1 MSLNTSIEY
10 RDEQLYVDDISADD
24 IATHMGTPT
33 YVYSLKRVLDN
44 YRRIQDAFATVKPH
58 VHYSAKAN
66 ANIQILKTLLSVGA
80 GIDCVS
86 AGEIFKALKGGAKG
100 EQIVF
105 AGVGKTPDE
114 IKFALENGVGWF
126 NVENIAELDYINRI
140 AKSLGRREVNIA
152 LRLNPEVTANTHPNI
167 ATGHGAAKF
176 GLTEKA
182 ILHVLDNMSDW
193 ANLAFTGIHVH
204 VGSQLHDTNATQKGV
219 QTARDIA
226 DRYESITTLNIGGGM
241 PTDYGTANVPS
252 VDAFAETV
260 MPLVEGYDIILEPGR
275 SIIGDAGI
283 LITEVLYI
291 KQQAGETFYIV
302 DGSMTELIRP
312 MLYDA
317 THQIVPVK
325 QGKTETHSAQVVGPV
340 CETTDVLGRNVALP
354 QLQIGDR
361 LAILTVGAYGAVM
374 ASNYNA
380 RPLPPEIVIAP
391 EGNSWHIAR
400 KRQSYEN
407 LLRDELE

>member
-44 YRRIQDAFATVKPH
+44 YRRIQAAFATVKPH

-66 ANIQILKTLLSVGA
+66 ANIQILKTLLSAGA

-86 AGEIFKALKGGAKG
+86 AGEIFKALKAGAKG

-140 AKSLGRREVNIA
+140 AKSLGRTEVNIA

-182 ILHVLDNMSDW
+182 ILHVLANMSDW

-226 DRYESITTLNIGGGM
+226 DRYESIATLNIGGGM

-260 MPLVEGYDIILEPGR
+260 MPLVEDYD
-275 SIIGDAGI
+275 
-283 LITEVLYI
+283 V
-291 KQQAGETFYIV
+291 
-302 DGSMTELIRP
+302 
-312 MLYDA
+312 
-317 THQIVPVK
+317 
-325 QGKTETHSAQVVGPV
+325 
-340 CETTDVLGRNVALP
+340 
-354 QLQIGDR
+354 
-361 LAILTVGAYGAVM
+361 
-374 ASNYNA
+374 
-380 RPLPPEIVIAP
+380 
-391 EGNSWHIAR
+391 
-400 KRQSYEN
+400 
-407 LLRDELE
+407 